1 MKIALS
7 IPGYPDINTGATPLP
22 EGTPTGGLDTAARA
36 IGVLIDFAIIA
47 AVIFAVYLLIRGGLN
62 MMTSGGD
69 KERFA
74 KGRER
79 LRYAI
84 IGLIVIFLSFF
95 LINIIGSFFGVN
107 LLFFPQ

>member
-7 IPGYPDINTGATPLP
+7 LPGFGQIDEPTGLP
-22 EGTPTGGLDTAARA
+22 KGVPTGGIETASKV
-36 IGVLIDFAIIA
+36 IGVIFDFVIVAAIVFA
-47 AVIFAVYLLIRGGLN
+47 AYLLIRGGIN

-84 IGLIVIFLSFF
+84 IGLIIVFLSFG
-95 LINIIGSFFGVN
+95 LINFIGAFFGVN
-107 LLFFPQ
+107 LLNLTK

>member
-7 IPGYPDINTGATPLP
+7 LPGLGQIDEPTGLP
-22 EGTPTGGLDTAARA
+22 KGTPTGGIEAASKT
-36 IGVLIDFAIIA
+36 IGVIFDFVIVAAI
-47 AVIFAVYLLIRGGLN
+47 VFAVYLLIRGGIN

-84 IGLIVIFLSFF
+84 IGLIIIFLSFG
-95 LINIIGSFFGVN
+95 LINLLGVFFGVS
-107 LLFFPQ
+107 LLKLTP